1 MKPAPVALDAMGGDA
16 APEVVVAGAIAAH
29 RGGVSVV
36 LVGDEDRLRPLL
48 PAGLDLPIHD
58 CKGVVPMDAP
68 RPASA
73 VRGDPEP
80 SVTAAMRLLREGK
93 ACAAVSCGPTGATM
107 AAAFFVLGRLDGVD
121 RPAISLLVPRT
132 DGGRLVLL
140 DLGANVDSR
149 PQHLVQFAAMGQAFA
164 KVLGLGEEPRIGL
177 LSNGEEPGK
186 GDERVREAG
195 ARLAALPLP
204 FVGNVEPAAA
214 FRGACEVLVCDGFVG
229 NIMLKTVEA
238 TAEVVTTILR
248 EEVLRQASAKAGA
261 WLLRPALRRVRE
273 RTDYASQGGALLL
286 GVRGVVVVGHGR
298 SDASAVHSAVRYA
311 ARCAADGLVERVAAA
326 MGTLPT
332 VADDDLAAPPA
343 LQ

>member
-1 MKPAPVALDAMGGDA
+1 MTLTPVALDAMGGDA
-16 APEVVVAGAIAAH
+16 APEAVVAGAVAAH
-29 RGGVSVV
+29 RSGVPVL
-36 LVGDEDRLRPLL
+36 LVGDEARLRPLL
-48 PAGLDLPIHD
+48 PTGLDLPIHD

-73 VRGDPEP
+73 VRADPEP
-80 SVTAAMRLLREGK
+80 SVTATMRLVREGK

-107 AAAFFVLGRLDGVD
+107 AAAFFALGRLDGVD
-121 RPAISLLVPRT
+121 RPAICLMVPRT

-164 KVLGLGEEPRIGL
+164 RVMGLGESPRIGL

-195 ARLAALPLP
+195 AMLGDSPLP
-204 FVGNVEPAAA
+204 FIGNVEPAAA

-298 SDASAVHSAVRYA
+298 SDASAVHSALRYA
-311 ARCAADGLVERVAAA
+311 ARCAAEGLVEKVALSMDRLTPAA
-326 MGTLPT
+326 DGG
-332 VADDDLAAPPA
+332 LAGPPS